1 MITKKLITRVI
12 TMHVA
17 ALSTPG
23 RNNYAA
29 LLSAWPPRGHARP
42 PGVASVAV
50 HVASETASSSVA
62 DRPAVDVVPVPS
74 CLAVLVYGGSRG
86 TAPRHGG
93 TSLSLTYKIY
103 FRDRSTDVHV
113 TIDH

>member
-86 TAPRHGG
+86 TAPRQG

-103 FRDRSTDVHV
+103 FRSRSTGLHV
-113 TIDH
+113 TTDH